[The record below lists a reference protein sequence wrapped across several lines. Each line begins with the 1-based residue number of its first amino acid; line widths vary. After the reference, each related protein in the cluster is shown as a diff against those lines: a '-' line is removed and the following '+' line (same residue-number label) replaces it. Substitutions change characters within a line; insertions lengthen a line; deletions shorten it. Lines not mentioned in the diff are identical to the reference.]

1 MSNTFERIRKVFI
14 SNKDYFI
21 ICSLT
26 EEDFFILI
34 NMIINFKYSL
44 NSNIFPPLQLK
55 ILYLI
60 N

>member
-1 MSNTFERIRKVFI
+1 MSNTFELIRKVFI
-14 SNKDYFI
+14 SNKDYF
-21 ICSLT
+21 CSLT

-44 NSNIFPPLQLK
+44 NSNIFPPLKLK